1 MQSTSSESPPDSTI
15 IRTGSDGRLRY
26 SPEHMFECAK
36 RHGHNPE
43 AWLTKTFY
51 STLRFR
57 FCMLIDVDSYGL
69 GLRNPVPAAVG
80 IDRKT
85 MPPNRPKGREGG
97 GACPSR
103 LFGES

>member
-43 AWLTKTFY
+43 AWLT
-51 STLRFR
+51 
-57 FCMLIDVDSYGL
+57 DVPERLPAMANQDDLSVL
-69 GLRNPVPAAVG
+69 LPSNWQPAPVAATAPATQTHV
-80 IDRKT
+80 
-85 MPPNRPKGREGG
+85 
-97 GACPSR
+97 ACPV
-103 LFGES
+103 